1 MASFIVMEPP
11 SRSDGE
17 VRFVRDGF
25 YVFALILPF
34 IWLLWHRMW
43 IEALLVFALAIAL
56 SVGGE
61 LAGLQ
66 GVTMGLSLLISVYV
80 ALEGASLRVA
90 ALRRQGW
97 RESGVVDATN
107 EDEAMLRYFEVHG
120 EPPVRNDTPPR
131 ETPRPAPPP
140 ASSGAPALGLF
151 SYPDRR

>member
-1 MASFIVMEPP
+1 MASYVVMEPP
-11 SRSDGE
+11 SRSGGE
-17 VRFVRDGF
+17 IRFVRDGF
-25 YVFALILPF
+25 SVVALILPF

-43 IEALLVFALAIAL
+43 IEALLVFAVAIAL
-56 SVGGE
+56 SVAGE

-66 GVTMGLSLLISVYV
+66 GVMMGLSLLVSIYV

-90 ALRRQGW
+90 ALRRRGW
-97 RESGVVDATN
+97 REAGVVEASN
-107 EDEAMLRYFEVHG
+107 EDEAMLRYFESHG
-120 EPPVRNDTPPR
+120 EPPARSEAPPP

>member
-1 MASFIVMEPP
+1 MASYVVMEPP

-25 YVFALILPF
+25 SVVALILPF

-61 LAGLQ
+61 LTGLQ
-66 GVTMGLSLLISVYV
+66 GVTMGLSLLVSVYV

-97 RESGVVDATN
+97 REAGVVDATN

-120 EPPVRNDTPPR
+120 EPLVRNDTPPP